1 MLPKMLYDLVFY
13 LNVDFEIS
21 NQLVVVTIIT
31 LFLFLIFLNLYP
43 LMNYT

>member
-21 NQLVVVTIIT
+21 NQLVVTIIT
-31 LFLFLIFLNLYP
+31 LFLFLKFLNLYP